1 MCQRRFGASERRA
14 CKVVGQARSA
24 QRRPTP
30 VRPAAEARLRVRLR
44 DISRS
49 HPRWGYRRVRIEL
62 TKEGWA
68 VNTKKVHRLWRD
80 EELQVRPR
88 RRKRCRGTSTID
100 EVIASRPDEVWA
112 LDFQFDATADGRAL
126 KLLHGVDEFTREAL
140 VMRVGRSCDAD
151 QVVTELER
159 IVADRGAPGYLRCD
173 NGPEFIAAAL
183 QDWCRFSGA
192 GTVFIE
198 PGSPWQNPYVE
209 SFNARVRDELLN
221 MTEFYTFAEA
231 EVLVADF
238 QMDYNWLRPHSSLQ
252 DLAPAVFAERWR
264 MDHQPARLS

>member
-14 CKVVGQARSA
+14 CRVIGQARST
-24 QRRPTP
+24 QRRPAP
-30 VRPAAEARLRVRLR
+30 VRPPAEARLRTRLR
-44 DISRS
+44 EISRA

-62 TKEGWA
+62 TKEGWS
-68 VNTKKVHRLWRD
+68 VNTKRVHRLWRD

-88 RRKRCRGTSTID
+88 KRKRHRGTSTID
-100 EVIASRPDEVWA
+100 EVLACSPNEVWA

-140 VMRVGRSCDAD
+140 VMRVHRSCDAD
-151 QVVTELER
+151 QVVRELDQV
-159 IVADRGAPGYLRCD
+159 VADRGAPCYLRCD

-183 QDWCRFSGA
+183 QDWRRFSGA

-209 SFNARVRDELLN
+209 SFNSRVRD
-221 MTEFYTFAEA
+221 
-231 EVLVADF
+231 
-238 QMDYNWLRPHSSLQ
+238 
-252 DLAPAVFAERWR
+252 
-264 MDHQPARLS
+264 

>member
-1 MCQRRFGASERRA
+1 M
-14 CKVVGQARSA
+14 GQARST
-24 QRRPTP
+24 QRRPAP
-30 VRPAAEARLRVRLR
+30 VRPAAEERLRARLRE
-44 DISRS
+44 ISRA

-62 TKEGWA
+62 TKEGSS

-88 RRKRCRGTSTID
+88 RRKRRRGTSTID
-100 EVIASRPDEVWA
+100 EVLASRPDEVWA
-112 LDFQFDATADGRAL
+112 LDFQFDATCDGRQL
-126 KLLHGVDEFTREAL
+126 KLLHGVDEFTREAI

-151 QVVTELER
+151 QLVAELDR
-159 IVADRGAPGYLRCD
+159 IVTTRGAPGYLRCD

-183 QDWCRFSGA
+183 GDWCRFSGA

-221 MTEFYTFAEA
+221 TTEFYTLHEA
-231 EVLVADF
+231 TVLVDDF
-238 QMDYNWLRPHSSLQ
+238 QMDYNWLRPHSSLG

>member
-1 MCQRRFGASERRA
+1 M
-14 CKVVGQARSA
+14 VGQARST

-30 VRPAAEARLRVRLR
+30 VRPPAEERLRARLREH
-44 DISRS
+44 SRT
-49 HPRWGYRRVRIEL
+49 HPRWGYRRAAIEL
-62 TKEGWA
+62 VKEGWA

-88 RRKRCRGTSTID
+88 RRKRLRGRGTID
-100 EVIASRPDEVWA
+100 EVLASRPGEVWA
-112 LDFQFDATADGRAL
+112 LDLCFDATSDGRAL

-159 IVADRGAPGYLRCD
+159 IVVDRGAPCYLRCD

-183 QDWCRFSGA
+183 ADWCRFAGA

-221 MTEFYTFAEA
+221 MTEFYTLEEA
-231 EVLVADF
+231 QVLVADF
-238 QMDYNWLRPHSSLQ
+238 KTDYNWHRPHSSLQ
-252 DLAPAVFAERWR
+252 NLAPAVFAERWR